1 MTRSAAY
8 PSTKGFGYRC
18 VSVLL
23 DAMTSVGEL
32 FLSLPVASSDASVTM
47 GGVSFSEKL
56 DFFEFEASELR
67 LISSF

>member
-1 MTRSAAY
+1 
-8 PSTKGFGYRC
+8 
-18 VSVLL
+18 
-23 DAMTSVGEL
+23 MTSVGEL
-32 FLSLPVASSDASVTM
+32 FLNLPVASSEASVTM